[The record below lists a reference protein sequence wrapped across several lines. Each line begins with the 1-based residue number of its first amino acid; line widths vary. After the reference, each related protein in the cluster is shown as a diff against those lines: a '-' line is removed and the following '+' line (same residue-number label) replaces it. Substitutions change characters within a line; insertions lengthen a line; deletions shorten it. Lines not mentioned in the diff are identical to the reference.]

1 MNKNIK
7 GKLKKFA
14 IVVLTLLLSGALT
27 VGMVLCGYIFTPE
40 NMQLWSAVSLSL
52 VGVWL
57 AWMIV
62 NVVFTLRLE
71 KKYNGMSTRQFHDY
85 GMGLLKDIQSDYA
98 RAEREVNK
106 SLTVAYVAVSI
117 ACVLYLLIAFAVGAT
132 RSMAFITP
140 VASIVLGAVYCCLSI
155 FAPIN
160 AQTVPEKKN
169 FLRDGDFPA
178 LYKTA
183 RAAAEMVGCKK
194 PVFLT
199 AESDGIGVEESGG
212 KIIISLDAA
221 ECAILSQEE
230 FFTVILHECAHVKN
244 SDTARTRR
252 FNRGMSQMI
261 DSQAFIGASL
271 LCSLFFTKFGIHN
284 TFYRF
289 MASRHHEMLADE
301 VVKSSGNAQHFI
313 NATAKGEMYML
324 YIQTPRRELTF
335 DLLESQTVPEDIT
348 ERKIKGFYS
357 CLEREGQMWKN
368 ILSRQIPA
376 RVDSHPTLKQR
387 MEAMGIDSY
396 DIADRAEGDYAADCD
411 KLARF
416 WDDIFR
422 RNIADNYAEI
432 RESNYVECKQIM
444 DNYENS
450 LADGKELSL
459 NELTRCMDAFYGV
472 DSEKTL
478 EIANSI
484 LAKTSNY
491 GYALYCRAK
500 VFADRLDDRCIA
512 DFRAAMAARSELARE
527 CLNELGLYALKTG
540 NQALLDDYR
549 ANGPDQDDEAQNNIK
564 AHTWK
569 KGVPLR
575 PTALDGAEVDD
586 IRDFIFERGG
596 NFLRRAYI
604 ADFGD
609 GDTVVVVRLR
619 YNTPPKAYNK
629 ILNDIGHC
637 LDNRNKP
644 IVLYY
649 NDNAIMHAIRKAKIT
664 PLKKGGD

>member
-14 IVVLTLLLSGALT
+14 IVALTLLLSGALT
-27 VGMVLCGYIFTPE
+27 VGAVLCGYIFTPE
-40 NMQLWSAVSLSL
+40 NVQLWAAVSLSL
-52 VGVWL
+52 AGVWL
-57 AWMIV
+57 VWMIV
-62 NVVFTLRLE
+62 NLVLTRRFG
-71 KKYNGMSTRQFHDY
+71 KKYDGMSARQFQDY

-106 SLTVAYVAVSI
+106 SLTMAYVAVSI
-117 ACVLYLLIAFAVGAT
+117 ACVLYLLIAFAVGAA

-140 VASIVLGAVYCCLSI
+140 VAIIAFGAVYCCLSI

-169 FLRDGDFPA
+169 FLREDDFSA

-183 RAAAEMVGCKK
+183 RAAADKVGCKK
-194 PVFLT
+194 PVLLT
-199 AESDGIGVEESGG
+199 AENDGIGVEESGG

-230 FFTVILHECAHVKN
+230 FFTVLLHECAHVKN

-271 LCSLFFTKFGIHN
+271 LCSLFFLKFGVHN

-313 NATAKGEMYML
+313 NATAKGEMYIL
-324 YIQTPRRELTF
+324 YTQTPRRELTF

-357 CLEREGQMWKN
+357 CLEREGQMWKT

-376 RVDSHPTLKQR
+376 RVDTHPTLKQR
-387 MEAMGIDSY
+387 MEAMDLDSY
-396 DIADRAEGDYAADCD
+396 DIEDRAEGDYAADCD
-411 KLARF
+411 KLAGF
-416 WDDIFR
+416 WDEIFR
-422 RNIADNYAEI
+422 NNIADNYAEI
-432 RESNYVECKQIM
+432 RESNYVERKQVM
-444 DNYENS
+444 ESYENS
-450 LADGKELSL
+450 FADGKELSL

-472 DSEKTL
+472 DNDKTL
-478 EIANSI
+478 EIANGI
-484 LAKTSNY
+484 LAKNSNY
-491 GYALYCRAK
+491 GYALYYRAK

-527 CLNELGLYALKTG
+527 CLNELGLYALRTG
-540 NQALLDDYR
+540 NQTLLDDYR
-549 ANGPDQDDEAQNNIK
+549 TNGPDQVDKAHSNID

-575 PTALDGAEVDD
+575 QTALDEAEVNG
-586 IRDFIFERGG
+586 IRDYIFEKGG
-596 NFLRRAYI
+596 YFLKRAYI
-604 ADFGD
+604 ADFGG

-619 YNTPPKAYNK
+619 YDTPSKAYCK
-629 ILNDIGHC
+629 ILDDIGTY
-637 LDNRNKP
+637 LDNRNAP
-644 IVLYY
+644 IMLYY
-649 NDNAIMHAIRKAKIT
+649 NDSAIMRAIRKAKIK
-664 PLKKGGD
+664 PLKKDGN